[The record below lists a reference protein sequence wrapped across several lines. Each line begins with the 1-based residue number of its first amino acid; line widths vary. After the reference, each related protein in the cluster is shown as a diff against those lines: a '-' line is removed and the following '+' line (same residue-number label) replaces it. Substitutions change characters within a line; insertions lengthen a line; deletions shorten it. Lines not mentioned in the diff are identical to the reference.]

1 MRIAI
6 AAKNDEIPPTLGAT
20 AEFVL
25 LDGQRQERIAC
36 TEKIPA
42 FLKKHQVAI
51 LICSGIG
58 NCMLDLLTAMGI
70 EVIPGVGG
78 QLPDVIARYR
88 SGELKRG
95 EKYSCADHGRT
106 CGSCPGTF

>member
-6 AAKNDEIPPTLGAT
+6 AAKEDEIPPTLGGT
-20 AEFVL
+20 SEFLL
-25 LDGQRQERIAC
+25 LDGQRQERIPCAG
-36 TEKIPA
+36 KIPA
-42 FLKKHQVAI
+42 FLKKHQVTI
-51 LICSGIG
+51 LICNGIG

-70 EVIPGVGG
+70 EVIPGVSGK
-78 QLPDVIARYR
+78 LPEIIRQYR

>member
-1 MRIAI
+1 MRAAI
-6 AAKNDEIPPTLGAT
+6 AADRDEVPPTLGGT

-25 LDGQRQERIAC
+25 LDGERQERIPC
-36 TEKIPA
+36 TDKIPA
-42 FLKKHQVAI
+42 FLKKHQAGV
-51 LICSGIG
+51 LICNGIG
-58 NCMLDLLTAMGI
+58 NCMLDLLTAMEI

-78 QLPDVIARYR
+78 KLPDVIARYR
-88 SGELKRG
+88 SGELKQG

>member
-1 MRIAI
+1 MRVAI
-6 AAKNDEIPPTLGAT
+6 AADRDEIPPTLGGT

-25 LDGQRQERIAC
+25 LDGPKQERIVC
-36 TEKIPA
+36 TEKIPV
-42 FLKKHQVAI
+42 FLKKHQTGV
-51 LICSGIG
+51 LICGGIG

-70 EVIPGVGG
+70 EVIPGIDGK
-78 QLPDVIARYR
+78 LPDVIARYR

-95 EKYSCADHGRT
+95 EKYSCADHDRT

>member
-1 MRIAI
+1 MHTAI
-6 AAKNDEIPPTLGAT
+6 AAKDDEIPPTLGGT

-25 LDGQRQERIAC
+25 LDGQQQERIVC

-42 FLKKHQVAI
+42 FLKKHQVTV
-51 LICSGIG
+51 LICNGIG

-78 QLPDVIARYR
+78 KLPEVIRQYR
-88 SGELKRG
+88 SGELEPG
-95 EKYSCADHGRT
+95 GKYSCADHDRT